1 MSDGPAPPRDSAVFG
16 GLDAFD
22 DHDPNVDP
30 DAVDRMLLN
39 LSASSDAADWHID
52 ALTTDPDFYS
62 ATASS
67 YPALPLHY
75 IDTQPTTSNPLQNQ
89 QPPPQQQQ
97 QPQQNATLPS
107 FSSAAVHPPALQ
119 NSSPHHDP
127 NVQVALDGRP
137 ASSKPSPSPKN
148 STIDASSPQGP
159 ACLVNVR
166 NASSPSAPQ
175 RKLQNSPP
183 AKSSPLSG
191 SSTRPRVPTARC
203 SLCGKNISTNGANFR
218 RHEEACR
225 RQRAERVSSARP
237 PSSAFVTNQH
247 QNQRQQQQQ
256 QEQQQQQQQQ
266 QQQPVQSEP
275 AQLQRES
282 QSLPVATQQQPTG
295 MSRRDSDLL
304 NVVRRLESSIHTLDV
319 SARLCLR
326 DALVSLSNKASN
338 PNVPPT
344 PEQEAMNRAAEY
356 LVLRMLFLSGQQVV
370 HTAPGTVGAT
380 YPPDAQTGS
389 PLEGMASRSIQA
401 NCDMGMGPGRPNGQK
416 DDGTVAASTG
426 TGGATVGKQENS
438 VGGSPLRSSSKVEDK
453 LADGT

>member
-1 MSDGPAPPRDSAVFG
+1 M
-16 GLDAFD
+16 
-22 DHDPNVDP
+22 
-30 DAVDRMLLN
+30 
-39 LSASSDAADWHID
+39 
-52 ALTTDPDFYS
+52 
-62 ATASS
+62 
-67 YPALPLHY
+67 HY
-75 IDTQPTTSNPLQNQ
+75 IDTQPATSNPLQNQ
-89 QPPPQQQQ
+89 QPPQQQQ
-97 QPQQNATLPS
+97 QHQQHHQQHHHQQNPTLQS

-148 STIDASSPQGP
+148 STVDASSPQGP
-159 ACLVNVR
+159 TCLVNVR

-175 RKLQNSPP
+175 RKLHNSPP
-183 AKSSPLSG
+183 PKSSPLSG

-218 RHEEACR
+218 RHEDACR
-225 RQRAERVSSARP
+225 RQRSERVSSARP
-237 PSSAFVTNQH
+237 PPSAVVTNQH
-247 QNQRQQQQQ
+247 QNQRQQQHQQ
-256 QEQQQQQQQQ
+256 NHQQHQQQQQHQQHQQHQQQ
-266 QQQPVQSEP
+266 HQQPVQSEP
-275 AQLQRES
+275 AQLQRGS
-282 QSLPVATQQQPTG
+282 QSSPVPTQQQPTG

-370 HTAPGTVGAT
+370 HTAPGTVGPT
-380 YPPDAQTGS
+380 YPPDPQTGS

-401 NCDMGMGPGRPNGQK
+401 NCDMGMGPGRPNAPK